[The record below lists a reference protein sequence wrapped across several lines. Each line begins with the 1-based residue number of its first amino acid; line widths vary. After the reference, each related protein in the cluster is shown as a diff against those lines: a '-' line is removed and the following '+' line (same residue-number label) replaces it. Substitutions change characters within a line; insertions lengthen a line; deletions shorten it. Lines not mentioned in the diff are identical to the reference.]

1 MKKRWIV
8 IGLFLCMICLGKVA
22 SFSTLYAESID
33 DGLIV
38 SGWTKDGNG
47 NFEKTIPYT
56 GIEKIKLSVT
66 VNDGYVINNA
76 YDDPANGN
84 SKNVAIMN
92 KNLDVWIIVPG
103 KKDLFIETKD
113 MNGTITKHTLS
124 LTVEGISAQ
133 YEKVVIRPG
142 DRLKLVFQCS
152 DYNFTSSTR
161 PTGNITP
168 SDLLT
173 FDSAT
178 SSVNVPNME
187 STANLPMNAKL
198 KYTYETY
205 TNTMDLIIK
214 ETKPAASE
222 FSFEGINVNF
232 AYNSPLNS
240 SGTMIGKLNGPSN
253 TDYYSIKKGDGSSQS
268 ALAKV
273 LPYSLGNYIKL
284 TESLTVGTHSFQIS
298 LSGGS
303 IVSGSATIPFNIT
316 VTPPSSNADWLDVK
330 GTINDAGW
338 AQEKITLT
346 PSAIAKEYGYTKLSI
361 DDTSF
366 HESVSYHTEGSNN
379 VKVVF
384 QNDQGENSS
393 PIYQSIC
400 IDLVNPVVESA
411 VYDKEN
417 HQIHIKGT
425 DSTSGIASYFIT
437 VKDNKTNTTIVASD
451 EVKDTDINKSDEGYQ
466 AVYTLPSEHDDLSV
480 EITAKDQ
487 SGRSSEVKTVS
498 VSNTPDVEEPTPVA
512 SWISTD
518 VNADM
523 GTGWFTSYPTLSL
536 SQTAKAAGYTKLRLS
551 TETDST
557 ETLVLASD
565 TKDGVDVIFTNDDQ
579 SKISEALHIPYKIDT
594 TNPTTGVI
602 ELADESSVSQK
613 ATSRKIHISADDVT
627 SGLSHINY
635 TIKDENGNVLRPET
649 KVIFTAAQK
658 DVYVPSIEDQIF
670 QVEVIVF
677 DHAGN
682 QSIVTPVTLSTKET
696 QTPDEPTKDI
706 PTTSWISVNETAVE
720 GWYPSAITLSPSDE
734 AKTLGYTKL
743 GITTMDA
750 SLQLLSEG
758 TNSVSIVFE
767 KADGTRSKA
776 LSYEA
781 RIDTIEPS
789 IDDIRLMNS
798 GDSLLHYISYG
809 LLDARQ
815 VIQIQ
820 GDDASSGIK
829 EIEYTIQDTDT
840 KDWIVA
846 SRVEQ
851 AVGNAI
857 EIDAVDDVNMEVCAK
872 ATDYAGHTT
881 STKVCKT
888 VSTKTTIQKVTSIK
902 DARTGIELQ
911 ASSAIFEK
919 DDVLEVIEIKEMKET
934 LASQLHQDQQKMIK
948 GYRISWM
955 RDGQPQQLT
964 DSVQLKLPTVML
976 KNAHLYVEQSDGTYE
991 RKEAPIIITT
1001 LKELILTQDDTQIV
1015 PDPIPTPKPEP
1026 EPKPD
1031 PITEL
1036 SHIKTGWKINVDEE
1050 NIFTPNTKL
1059 SVIDQTN
1066 TSTANQ
1072 KQRLKQFIKGDYDI
1086 KKIQYVEITGIKAT
1100 PKTYHIF
1107 IPAENNQKAL
1117 FLIPKADGYVQKI
1130 LTETDGYYKLETAS
1144 LGLFVELQPNKVDGI
1159 VKPTAPE
1166 QPNNQGTPTITP
1178 SNQLPATDVTI
1189 QPSSTQK
1196 DATSGAK
1203 TYDNKNRYQY
1213 YIFLCV
1219 SISLLVMIGYYQ
1231 KHPIHVTKRDI

>member
-1 MKKRWIV
+1 
-8 IGLFLCMICLGKVA
+8 MIYLGKVA

-33 DGLIV
+33 DGLV
-38 SGWTKDGNG
+38 VDGWTKDGNG

-66 VNDGYVINNA
+66 VNDGYVISNA
-76 YDDPANGN
+76 YDDPAHEN
-84 SKNVAIMN
+84 SNNVAIMN
-92 KNLDVWIIVPG
+92 ENLDVWIIAPG
-103 KKDLFIETKD
+103 KKDLYVETKD
-113 MNGTITKHTLS
+113 MNGTITKHRFE
-124 LTVEGISAQ
+124 LTVEGIGTN
-133 YEKVVIRPG
+133 YETLAVMEGAV
-142 DRLKLVFQCS
+142 
-152 DYNFTSSTR
+152 TS
-161 PTGNITP
+161 
-168 SDLLT
+168 LT
-173 FDSAT
+173 FFSNVFDFNSAT
-178 SSVNVPNME
+178 ASIQGTTSDQDSLSFDSNTKKL
-187 STANLPMNAKL
+187 TAIKRIQTMFD
-198 KYTYETY
+198 YTYEGYNGHMNVKVLEKKPSAEEY
-205 TNTMDLIIK
+205 T
-214 ETKPAASE
+214 
-222 FSFEGINVNF
+222 FEGINVSF
-232 AYNSPLNS
+232 AVNSALNS
-240 SGTMIGKLNGPSN
+240 YGTMIGKLEGPGN
-253 TDYYSIKKGDGSSQS
+253 TDYYSIKNGDGSRQDV
-268 ALAKV
+268 LVKV
-273 LPYSLGNYIKL
+273 LPYSLGNYIRL
-284 TESLTVGTHSFQIS
+284 TEPLTVGTHSFQIT

-303 IVSGSATIPFNIT
+303 IVSGSATIPFHIT
-316 VTPPSSNADWLDVK
+316 VTPPSSNADWLDVS

-346 PSAIAKEYGYTKLSI
+346 PSAIAKEYGYTKVSI

-366 HESVSYHTEGSNN
+366 HETVSYNTEGSNN

-393 PIYQSIC
+393 PIYRSIC

-451 EVKDTDINKSDEGYQ
+451 EVKDTDITKSDEGYQ

-487 SGRSSEVKTVS
+487 SGRSSEVKRVA

-518 VNADM
+518 VNANT

-536 SQTAKAAGYTKLRLS
+536 SQTAKAAGYTKLRLT

-579 SKISEALHIPYKIDT
+579 SKISEALHMPYKIDT

-602 ELADESSVSQK
+602 ELADEPSVSQK
-613 ATSRKIHISADDVT
+613 VASKKIHISADDVT

-649 KVIFTAAQK
+649 KVTFTAAQK
-658 DVYVPSIEDQIF
+658 DIYVPSIEDQIF
-670 QVEVIVF
+670 QIEVIVY
-677 DHAGN
+677 DQAGN
-682 QSIVTPVTLSTKET
+682 QSIFTPVTLSTKET
-696 QTPDEPTKDI
+696 QTPDEPTKDT
-706 PTTSWISVNETAVE
+706 PTASWISVSETAVD
-720 GWYPSAITLSPSDE
+720 GWYPYAITLSPSDE

-743 GITTMDA
+743 GVTTMDA
-750 SLQLLSEG
+750 SLQLSSEG

-798 GDSLLHYISYG
+798 GDSFLHYISYG

-829 EIEYTIQDTDT
+829 EIQYTIQDTDT

-857 EIDAVDDVNMEVCAK
+857 EIDAVADVNMEVCAK

-881 STKVCKT
+881 STKLCKT
-888 VSTKTTIQKVTSIK
+888 LSTKTTIEKVTSIK
-902 DARTGIELQ
+902 DVRTGIEIQ

-919 DDVLEVIEIKEMKET
+919 GDVLEVIEIKEMKET
-934 LASQLHQDQQKMIK
+934 LTSKLHQDQQKMIK

-964 DSVQLKLPTVML
+964 DSVQLKLPAVML

-1001 LKELILTQDDTQIV
+1001 LKELILTQDDTQDV
-1015 PDPIPTPKPEP
+1015 PNPTPTPTPTPKPEP
-1026 EPKPD
+1026 NPEPAPD

-1036 SHIKTGWKINVDEE
+1036 RHVNTGWKINVDEE

-1086 KKIQYVEITGIKAT
+1086 KKIQFVKITGIKAT

-1107 IPAENNQKAL
+1107 IPAENNQTAL
-1117 FLIPKADGYVQKI
+1117 FLIPKADGYVQKM
-1130 LTETDGYYKLETAS
+1130 LTETDGYYKLETTS
-1144 LGLFVELQPNKVDGI
+1144 LGLFVELESKKVDEI

-1166 QPNNQGTPTITP
+1166 QPDHQGIPTITP
-1178 SNQLPATDVTI
+1178 SNQLPTTDVTI

-1196 DATSGAK
+1196 EAKSGAK

-1219 SISLLVMIGYYQ
+1219 SISLLVIIEYYQ